1 MNLSRKKIKKLLKG
15 RWQTRR
21 IYRKRKRRLIQNRR
35 TINGK
40 RKTNLRTKTL
50 NVRRIIQR
58 GGAVEFAYNTIEGR
72 SNTADTFS
80 RRATWHTE
88 MLMVME
94 LFDDAVNFK
103 APNRDWGDIRDD
115 VNNFFDFFFRHL
127 RGAVPV
133 AATAGYKSAILDR
146 SQDNRQPN
154 FIDSFQNMLNKYNEV
169 MKLYN
174 RIIDGQT
181 SYMKKL
187 IADADNKPVVDS
199 AALHGATAV
208 LPIGSIK
215 MLAPEPAGSSV
226 EQQTPEEYKKVAQ
239 RNDKIS
245 SIVSSFGKDIS
256 EIFQELLDADT
267 KNSSLEVYIGIN
279 NKIKLLTHDID
290 IRLLWSLVVFLGTNP
305 VPSEVPA
312 ADKNINE
319 LFNGSSSNVKNNVS
333 NLKKYNKMIQYIYSL
348 RIAHFG
354 QQQERFFPPIGAYNL
369 KFYLDNQYFIK
380 NFYTILPLFLDI
392 KKLKE
397 SIKTMRIA
405 KYKYLGEDPISAAAA
420 AAARASLKNLYEM
433 TDYNISQTVLGHEQ
447 SRGDGTQR
455 VNPDVTRI
463 FSDAANHPTVVSPT
477 DKQQFKDDF
486 MGEMHRFVQKVN
498 AGIQAA
504 FSSFVD
510 FSILYKKQKK
520 LFNERGYSSDG
531 DRKNPRFFPNT
542 SLRSSRENTQKNI
555 DSFLSKL
562 SPRGWVVNVDDTKI
576 LTKYYYYVY
585 RSLTTEN
592 GNMGNAPAPNGPLK
606 KYFQLISNNS
616 DVVKNITTSTRTL
629 NDTKTSYKKKFGET
643 TDAARKGDLTPNQQ
657 QIENLLKQINERGA
671 ETTMLRK
678 EIAGLKRDFG
688 ALNDGITV
696 RYNKNKFEIVSPPG
710 DVEHSFQ
717 EYVDW
722 LNTTEFATLRDDLSE
737 LTKSLS
743 ANSEADSLEHG
754 EGGRQPQNVTGVVSS
769 GKSSA
774 ELRQRT
780 ISLIDRLKTAYP
792 ESTSADTE
800 GQDSERESD
809 AEDSDS
815 EDEER
820 GAVTAPLGQ
829 QQQQPPPSYDALR
842 SQLNKVP
849 AARL

>member
-1 MNLSRKKIKKLLKG
+1 MH
-15 RWQTRR
+15 
-21 IYRKRKRRLIQNRR
+21 NRR

-40 RKTNLRTKTL
+40 GKTNLRTKTL
-50 NVRRIIQR
+50 NARRIIQR
-58 GGAVEFAYNTIEGR
+58 GGVGEFAYNTIDGQPNPAAIFGEP
-72 SNTADTFS
+72 FE
-80 RRATWHTE
+80 WYTE
-88 MLMVME
+88 MIMVME

-103 APNRDWGDIRDD
+103 APNRDWSNIRDD
-115 VNNFFDFFFRHL
+115 VNKFFDFFFDL
-127 RGAVPV
+127 AGAVPV
-133 AATAGYKSAILDR
+133 AAAVAVGYNGPNLAGN
-146 SQDNRQPN
+146 QDNRQPK

-169 MKLYN
+169 LKLYN

-181 SYMKKL
+181 SYMEKL
-187 IADADNKPVVDS
+187 ISDADNKPVADS
-199 AALHGATAV
+199 AALPGATAV
-208 LPIGSIK
+208 LPSGGLPQLVVS
-215 MLAPEPAGSSV
+215 PEEGSSV
-226 EQQTPEEYKKVAQ
+226 EQQTPEKYKKVAQ

-245 SIVSSFGKDIS
+245 SIVSSFGKEIS

-267 KNSSLEVYIGIN
+267 KNSSLAVYSGIN
-279 NKIKLLTHDID
+279 TKIKQLTNDIVTKLL
-290 IRLLWSLVVFLGTNP
+290 RSLDAFLDTNP
-305 VPSEVPA
+305 VQSQAPA
-312 ADKNINE
+312 AVTIINE
-319 LFNGSSSNVKNNVS
+319 LFTGSGSNVKNNVS

-354 QQQERFFPPIGAYNL
+354 QQQQRNLPPIGAYNL

-405 KYKYLGEDPISAAAA
+405 KYKYLGETGPFLSSDAPEW
-420 AAARASLKNLYEM
+420 RDLYEM
-433 TDYNISQTVLGHEQ
+433 TDYNISQTVLGRAQ

-463 FSDAANHPTVVSPT
+463 FSDAVNHLTVVSPT

-510 FSILYKKQKK
+510 FSILYEKQKY

-562 SPRGWVVNVDDTKI
+562 LPRGWVVNTDDRKKI
-576 LTKYYYYVY
+576 TTHYYYVY
-585 RSLTTEN
+585 RSLTNED
-592 GNMGNAPAPNGPLK
+592 GNMGNVLPVEMPPPNGPLK
-606 KYFQLISNNS
+606 KYLQLISNNS

-657 QIENLLKQINERGA
+657 QIEKLLKQINERGA

-678 EIAGLKRDFG
+678 EIDGLKRDFG

-710 DVEHSFQ
+710 DVEPSFQ

-780 ISLIDRLKTAYP
+780 ISLIDRLKKIYP
-792 ESTSADTE
+792 ESTSADAE
-800 GQDSERESD
+800 GQDSESESD

-815 EDEER
+815 EDEEG
-820 GAVTAPLGQ
+820 GAVTSPLGHQQQNPPGFYEPHYGQ
-829 QQQQPPPSYDALR
+829 QQPQPPSPHDALR
-842 SQLNKVP
+842 RQLNEVP
-849 AARL
+849 AASLI